1 MKRWLWLAAG
11 VLVLT
16 GLAGL
21 ATARLVGRRGSRFSV
36 LLTVVSG
43 WLAAWVLWGFAGG
56 LAARYG
62 VLQTY
67 DGTLFAILAIVG
79 GIWQYRTYVRRGR
92 EPALAVFVGA
102 QLVWLGVVLVMNGV
116 LSR

>member
-1 MKRWLWLAAG
+1 VKRWVWLTAG
-11 VLVLT
+11 LLVLL
-16 GLAGL
+16 GLIGL
-21 ATARLVGRRGSRFSV
+21 GTARLVGRRGSRASA
-36 LLTVVSG
+36 LLAVVSG

-67 DGTLFAILAIVG
+67 DSTPFAILAIAG
-79 GIWQYRTYVRRGR
+79 GIWQYRTHVRKGR
-92 EPALAVFVGA
+92 EPALAVFVGG
-102 QLVWLGVVLVMNGV
+102 QLVWLGVVLVQNGV

>member
-1 MKRWLWLAAG
+1 MKRWVWLTAG
-11 VLVLT
+11 LLVLA

-21 ATARLVGRRGSRFSV
+21 GAARLAGRRGSRFSA

-67 DGTLFAILAIVG
+67 DGTLFTILAIAG
-79 GIWQYRTYVRRGR
+79 GIWQYRTHVRKGR
-92 EPALAVFVGA
+92 EPALAVFVGG
-102 QLVWLGVVLVMNGV
+102 QLVWLGFVLVQNGV